1 MSLNKSP
8 LLSLFYF
15 CLMACTPIA
24 QSSNNST
31 GNPKNLRLMDLAYE
45 PQIKTVRLYPS
56 GAPLLPAVSQL
67 GQVNLV
73 LEFDDLHTDR
83 DTYYAKILH
92 CNHDWTKSDL
102 QDLDFMTEYNEF
114 PINNNEFSVDTH
126 LPYVHYWVAL
136 PQVKLPG
143 NYVVMVYRGSDKSDI
158 ILTRRF
164 MVFDNQVSFTNDGRL
179 IGSGSVADLNQQIN
193 FTVNY
198 KNVNILNAMQDVHV
212 NIRQN
217 QRWDNM
223 ARDIRPSFA
232 REIEK
237 ELEYRFFDDAKMFR
251 GGNEFRFFDLRSLNY
266 PGRNVANVDKSVKPY
281 EVYIA
286 RDKTRKDEAYSQY
299 DETNGSFT
307 IENYDYNDLAFTN
320 YAYINF
326 TLTSPPVAGDVY
338 VTGAFTNWNLDNENK
353 MLYDSAKGNYT
364 ARVLLK
370 QGWYDYQ
377 YLVKSSTLPSYFFEG
392 SHFETENL
400 YEIFV
405 YYRPFQPRAD
415 LLIGYM
421 RFDVN
426 PR

>member
-1 MSLNKSP
+1 LT
-8 LLSLFYF
+8 YF
-15 CLMACTPIA
+15 SVSFVACTPIA
-24 QSSNNST
+24 QSSNNSA
-31 GNPKNLRLMDLAYE
+31 GNPKNLRLIDLAYE

-56 GAPLLPAVSQL
+56 GTPLLPAVSQL

-73 LEFDDLHTDR
+73 LEFDDLHTER

-92 CNHDWTKSDL
+92 CNHDWTRSDL

-237 ELEYRFFDDAKMFR
+237 ELEYRFFDDSKMFR

-326 TLTSPPVAGDVY
+326 TLSSPPVKGDVY
-338 VTGAFTNWNLDNENK
+338 VTGAFTNWNLDAENK

-364 ARVLLK
+364 ARMLLK

-377 YLVKSSTLPSYFFEG
+377 YLVKSPTLPSYFFEG